1 MKPDLSSIINDL
13 ITGKAKLRDEYFTF
27 TAGAGAAV
35 GPTTFFECP
44 SRTLRLLLSVQLQTV
59 KTTGTLCWLYLNT
72 TGYLV
77 LRTIGEDILN
87 LPTDDGSDKDE
98 AEVSA
103 NTILLMKPK
112 DSMIFFHELTAAET
126 ISDLIY
132 TRFIEWSG
140 VDVI

>member
-13 ITGKAKLRDEYFTF
+13 ITGKAKLRDEYFKF
-27 TAGAGAAV
+27 TATAGTAV
-35 GPTTFFECP
+35 GPTTFFKCP
-44 SRTLRLLLSVQLQTV
+44 FRTLRLLLSVQLQTV

-112 DSMIFFHELTAAET
+112 DLMIFFHELTAAET